1 MIEKMK
7 EVLKSYFENL
17 LNKWK
22 EYNNS
27 LPQISWNEEV
37 DEFMYESKEDEY
49 GYAFWK
55 PKEKTEIFNFDE
67 FESQYNVQLHSS
79 IKQYFNS
86 YWFLE
91 LTGYFSS
98 YHINLHPVIPGIEP
112 DYFISI
118 LKDYIETHHD
128 ILKYIPV
135 GFESNGMLIV
145 LDNNTGEIF
154 IEDFELNEYKPLSKS
169 LEQLILQLGFKE

>member
-1 MIEKMK
+1 MK
-7 EVLKSYFENL
+7 QAFNIYFGKL
-17 LNKWK
+17 LDKWR

-27 LPQISWNEEV
+27 LPQISFNEEV

-49 GYAFWK
+49 GYVFWK
-55 PKEKTEIFNFDE
+55 PKEKRELFNFDE
-67 FESQYNVQLHSS
+67 VESQCNVQLHNS

-86 YWFLE
+86 CWFLE

-98 YHINLHPVIPGIEP
+98 YHINLHPVIPGVEP

-118 LKDYIETHHD
+118 LKDYVESQHD
-128 ILKYIPV
+128 ILKYIPI

-169 LEQLILQLGFKE
+169 LDQLIQGLGFKEQM